1 MPNVIVEESFQ
12 QSSLRMLL
20 EHILKTVLDKAL
32 EFSFKASHAIGDLF
46 KKGHEC
52 QGKDVRAITS

>member
-1 MPNVIVEESFQ
+1 
-12 QSSLRMLL
+12 MLL